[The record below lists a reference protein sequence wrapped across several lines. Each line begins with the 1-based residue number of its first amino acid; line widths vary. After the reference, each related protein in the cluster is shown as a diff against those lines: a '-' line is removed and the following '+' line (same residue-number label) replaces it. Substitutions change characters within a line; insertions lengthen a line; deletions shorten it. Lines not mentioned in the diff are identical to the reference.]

1 MQTLSSYESN
11 LTFKITGMTELIKLR
26 SMLLIKHSY
35 ELHVTFLKKHNYS
48 SLHNGCFPHDLILCS
63 DLLLR

>member
-35 ELHVTFLKKHNYS
+35 ELNVTFLKKT
-48 SLHNGCFPHDLILCS
+48 
-63 DLLLR
+63 